1 MTQLPYRA
9 VIVDLDRTLL
19 RTDKSISG
27 YTRQVLCEWEARGS
41 RLYAATARPERAIGE
56 YRRIIPFRSV
66 VTLNGARIITPAG
79 VAENPVSPDSAA
91 FLLEQLCRIEGAVIS
106 VETGNGIYANTDIP
120 DWQPKVMEDVRILPE
135 SEKIYK
141 ILASHP
147 SMKTDV
153 LTIEAPEDVY
163 STVAEQ
169 TLIQYMS
176 RNATKWNGIRLA
188 LQEDRISAEQAICF
202 GDDND
207 DIEPIRMCG
216 CGVAVSNALEEVKR
230 IADTVADSNDSDGV
244 AKYLA
249 GLLQY
254 EKRCPAEKGIEAMKK

>member
-27 YTRQVLCEWEARGS
+27 YARQVLCEWEARGS

-176 RNATKWNGIRLA
+176 RNATKWNGIQKMLEA
-188 LQEDRISAEQAICF
+188 YGISASRAVYF

-207 DIEPIRMCG
+207 DIEPLRQCG
-216 CGVAVSNALEEVKR
+216 CGVAVSNALESVRKT
-230 IADTVADSNDSDGV
+230 ADHVTGSNDEDGV
-244 AKYLA
+244 ARFLSELA
-249 GLLQY
+249 AG
-254 EKRCPAEKGIEAMKK
+254 RSR

>member
-27 YTRQVLCEWEARGS
+27 YTRQVLREWQTRGAC
-41 RLYAATARPERAIGE
+41 LYAATARPERAIEE
-56 YRRIIPFRSV
+56 YRRIIPFRSA

-91 FLLEQLCRIEGAVIS
+91 YLLERLCGVAGAVIS
-106 VETGNGIYANTDIP
+106 VETGNGIYANMDIP
-120 DWQPKVMEDVRILPE
+120 AWQPKVVEDVRILPKRE
-135 SEKIYK
+135 RIYK

-176 RNATKWNGIRLA
+176 RSATKWNGIRQA
-188 LQEDRISAEQAICF
+188 LQEDRIPAEQAICF

-216 CGVAVSNALEEVKR
+216 CGVAVSNALEEVR
-230 IADTVADSNDSDGV
+230 RAADAVAGSNDDDGV

-249 GLLQY
+249 GLL
-254 EKRCPAEKGIEAMKK
+254 

>member
-1 MTQLPYRA
+1 MTTLPYRA

-27 YTRQVLCEWEARGS
+27 YTRQVLQEWETRGACI
-41 RLYAATARPERAIGE
+41 YAATARPERAIGE
-56 YRRIIPFRSV
+56 YRRIISFRSA

-91 FLLEQLCRIEGAVIS
+91 FLLEQLFRVADAVIS

-120 DWQPKVMEDVRILPE
+120 AWQPKVVEDVRALPE
-135 SEKIYK
+135 REKIYK

-147 SMKTDV
+147 SMQTDV
-153 LTIEAPEDVY
+153 LTIKAPEDVY

-176 RNATKWNGIRLA
+176 RSATKWNGIRLA
-188 LQEDRISAEQAICF
+188 LQEDRIPTEQAIYF

-216 CGVAVSNALEEVKR
+216 CGVAVSNALEEVR
-230 IADTVADSNDSDGV
+230 QIADAIADSNDSDGV

-249 GLLQY
+249 GLL
-254 EKRCPAEKGIEAMKK
+254 